1 MNKAIICSPE
11 EMNRL
16 QYVEESKITFEER
29 LRLAFGMLELS
40 KVNPPHD
47 KVDIEDDEDITW
59 ITLHMTDEGKSKPA

>member
-16 QYVEESKITFEER
+16 QYVEESKMTFEER

-40 KVNPPHD
+40 KALSPNDTVDLPED
-47 KVDIEDDEDITW
+47 SDIEW
-59 ITLHMTDEGKSKPA
+59 ITLHMVND

>member
-16 QYVEESKITFEER
+16 QYVEESKMTFEER

-40 KVNPPHD
+40 KLNPPHD
-47 KVDIEDDEDITW
+47 NVDLEDDGDITW
-59 ITLHMTDEGKSKPA
+59 ITLHMTSEGKSKPA